1 MFYNRTIWINDLCVL
16 QYVNPDIEEV
26 VVMEHFILSDCKKN
40 LKHSQPATMD
50 LERKIVYVNDDD
62 VLQMAMIDGTHK
74 KIIRQK
80 SDALA
85 LAYYG
90 ELRV

>member
-1 MFYNRTIWINDLCVL
+1 MLK
-16 QYVNPDIEEV
+16 YVNPDVEEV
-26 VVMEHFILSDCKKN
+26 VVMEHFILSDCKKT
-40 LKHSQPATMD
+40 LKHSQTATID
-50 LERKIVYVNDDD
+50 IERKIVYVNDDD

-80 SDALA
+80 SKALA

-90 ELRV
+90 E